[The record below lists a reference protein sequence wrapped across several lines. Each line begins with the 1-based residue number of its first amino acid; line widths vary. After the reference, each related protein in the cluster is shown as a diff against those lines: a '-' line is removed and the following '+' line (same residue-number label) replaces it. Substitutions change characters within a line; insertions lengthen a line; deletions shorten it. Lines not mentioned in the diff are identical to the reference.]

1 MTCQRRLDLYSN
13 LEEAHILE
21 ELGKQ
26 LEVVCKFA
34 VAPRTCDAPH
44 STFAAVQ
51 DTFYVAPQAS
61 FDDP

>member
-1 MTCQRRLDLYSN
+1 MTCQRRLVPYSN
-13 LEEAHILE
+13 LEEARILE

-51 DTFYVAPQAS
+51 GTFCVVPPAS
-61 FDDP
+61 FGDP